1 MTLRAVVLIGVS
13 LCITLSSCKKNPE
26 KYFFSTL
33 PAERTGLEF
42 ENRLKP
48 TPTFNMFKYM
58 YFYNGAGVGA
68 GDFNND
74 GRIDLFFSANQS
86 ANRLYLN
93 EGGFHFKD
101 ITALCGVKYSKGWS
115 TGVSVVDINND
126 GWLDIYVCQVSGVE
140 ELEGANELWVNK
152 GVQNGVPHFENE
164 AAKYGLDFA
173 GFCTQ
178 AAFFDYDLDG
188 DLDMFLLNHAVDQ
201 NGTFAS
207 RNKFIGTYHDKS
219 GDRMYRNDGEKF
231 TDVTHESKINSSAI
245 SFGLGVVVTDIN
257 LDGWPDIYVGNDFHE
272 NDYLYINQKDGTF
285 LDESS
290 NQMMHT
296 SMYSMGVDAGDFN
309 NDGFTDIVSMDML
322 PSDPYMIRR
331 SLAEDD
337 YDIYYY
343 KIKTGY
349 SYQYTRNNLQ
359 LNRRNGMFS
368 EIGTYAG
375 IHATD
380 WSWSALWIDFNND
393 GWKDLFVSNGIP
405 KRMNDIDYV
414 NFISNSE
421 IQEKL
426 RANKIEQ
433 KDMALVDKFPEI
445 KLPNQFFLND
455 RRLQFTDISGEV
467 KNNVPSFS
475 NGAGYADLDDDGDL
489 DIVTNNIDDPVLIYE
504 NLTQSEKEK
513 SHYLRI
519 ELKGSKI
526 NPFAIGTKVFV
537 FSGEQVQS
545 FENFPA
551 RGFQSSMQI
560 PVHVGLGNTL
570 RPDSVV
576 IVWPDNSFQT
586 EKSIKV
592 DTTQTIFYQTGK
604 SIFNYQIILNRNKP
618 SAKKFYDI
626 THELHLN
633 IKHEENSFPEF
644 TRETLI
650 PRMLSTDGPALAI
663 ADINEDGREDIFL
676 GSSKTSA
683 AVVLLQQES
692 GAFKSMDQPDLAS
705 DFTNEEVEARW
716 VDVNNDHYPDL
727 AVANGGNEYFG
738 KDKHLSPCIYLNDGT
753 GKLVKKSDAFNNLFV
768 NASCIS
774 PYDFDKDGDVDLFIG
789 GRSVPW
795 QYGADPSS
803 YLLQNDGHGKFED
816 VTSKISPDLLNAGM
830 ITNAVWSDLDQDGD
844 LDLLTCEDWGGI
856 NAYINKSGEFTL
868 SELTTKKGW
877 WNFILP
883 VDLDNDGDIDIVAGN
898 QGLNNKLKP
907 SADQPVRLYYN
918 DFDDNG
924 KKEQLITYYVGGK
937 EIPFMGKGDL
947 QKLMPVLK
955 KKFLLAEKYAEASLR
970 EIFPADKL
978 DNSKILLVNYFA
990 SAILLNDGK
999 GNFSIHELPAEA
1011 QFSPLKCGVV
1021 LDANDDHRPDVLLFG
1036 NFYQNNIQ
1044 LGRNDADFGTLLVNK
1059 GNGDFNAEA
1068 LNGLTIKGQVRHVQ
1082 QLISKGKVNY
1092 LLAMNNDSLR
1102 AITIK

>member
-1 MTLRAVVLIGVS
+1 MNLRAVALIGLS
-13 LCITLSSCKKNPE
+13 LCVALSSCKKNPE
-26 KYFFSTL
+26 KYFFNEL
-33 PAERTGLEF
+33 PAERTGLQF

-48 TPTFNMFKYM
+48 TSTFNMFKYM
-58 YFYNGAGVGA
+58 YFYNGAGVGT

-74 GRIDLFFSANQS
+74 DSIDLFFSANQS
-86 ANRLYLN
+86 ANKLYLN

-101 ITALCGVKYSKGWS
+101 ITAQCGIQFSKGWS

-126 GWLDIYVCQVSGVE
+126 GWLDIYVCKVSGVE
-140 ELEGANELWVNK
+140 ALEDANELWVNK

-164 AAKYGLDFA
+164 AVKYGLDFA
-173 GFCTQ
+173 GFSTQ
-178 AAFFDYDLDG
+178 ATFFDYDLDG
-188 DLDMFLLNHAVDQ
+188 DLDMFLLNHAIDQ

-207 RNKFIGTYHDKS
+207 RDKFIGTYQDKV

-290 NQMMHT
+290 RQMMHT
-296 SMYSMGVDAGDFN
+296 SMYTMGVDAGDFN

-359 LNRRNGMFS
+359 LNRRNGRFS
-368 EIGTYAG
+368 EIGTFAG

-380 WSWSALWIDFNND
+380 WSWSALWIDFDND

-433 KDMALVDKFPEI
+433 KDLALVDKFPEI
-445 KLPNQFFLND
+445 KLPNRFFLND
-455 RRLQFTDISGEV
+455 HHLQFTDISE
-467 KNNVPSFS
+467 NVNGNSPSFS
-475 NGAGYADLDDDGDL
+475 NGAAYADFDNDGDL
-489 DIVTNNIDDPVLIYE
+489 DIVTNNIDDPVSIYE
-504 NLTQSEKEK
+504 NLAHAEKEK
-513 SHYLRI
+513 NHYIKI

-526 NPFAIGTKVFV
+526 NPFAIGAKVFV
-537 FSGEQVQS
+537 FSGEQIQS
-545 FENFPA
+545 FENFSA
-551 RGFQSSMQI
+551 RGYQSSMQL
-560 PVHVGLGNTL
+560 PVHIGLGNSL
-570 RPDSVV
+570 RPDSIV

-586 EKSIKV
+586 LKSIKV
-592 DTTQTIFYQTGK
+592 DTTQTIFYQAGK
-604 SIFNYQIILNRNKP
+604 PSFNYQIILNRLKP
-618 SAKKFYDI
+618 SAKRFYDV
-626 THELHLN
+626 TRDLHLS
-633 IKHEENSFPEF
+633 IKHEENPFPEF
-644 TRETLI
+644 TREILI
-650 PRMLSTDGPALAI
+650 PRMLSTEGPALAI
-663 ADINEDGREDIFL
+663 ADINGDGREDIFF
-676 GSSKTSA
+676 GSSKTSRA
-683 AVVLLQQES
+683 IVLLQQES
-692 GAFKSMDQPDLAS
+692 GTFKPMDQPDLLTDES
-705 DFTNEEVEARW
+705 NEEVAACW
-716 VDVNNDHYPDL
+716 ADVNNDHYPDL
-727 AVANGGNEYFG
+727 VVANGGNEYFG
-738 KDKHLSPCIYLNDGT
+738 RDKHLSPCIYLNDGT
-753 GKLVKKSDAFNNLFV
+753 GKLIRKSDAFDSLFL

-795 QYGADPSS
+795 QFGTDPSS
-803 YLLQNDGHGKFED
+803 YLLQNDGHGKFD
-816 VTSKISPDLLNAGM
+816 NITSKVAPDLMNAGM
-830 ITNAVWSDLDQDGD
+830 ITGSVWFDLDQDGD
-844 LDLLTCEDWGGI
+844 LDLLTCEDWGSI
-856 NAYINKSGEFTL
+856 NAYINTSGKF
-868 SELTTKKGW
+868 ELKKLTEKKGW

-883 VDLDNDGDIDIVAGN
+883 KDLDNDGDIDIVAGN

-907 SADQPVRLYYN
+907 TSDEPVRLYYN

-924 KKEQLITYYVGGK
+924 KKEQHITYYVEGK
-937 EIPFMGKGDL
+937 EIPFMGKADL
-947 QKLMPVLK
+947 QKLMPMLK
-955 KKFLLAEKYAEASLR
+955 KKFLLAEKYAEAPLR

-978 DNSKILLVNYFA
+978 DNSKNA
-990 SAILLNDGK
+990 
-999 GNFSIHELPAEA
+999 FS
-1011 QFSPLKCGVV
+1011 
-1021 LDANDDHRPDVLLFG
+1021 
-1036 NFYQNNIQ
+1036 
-1044 LGRNDADFGTLLVNK
+1044 
-1059 GNGDFNAEA
+1059 
-1068 LNGLTIKGQVRHVQ
+1068 
-1082 QLISKGKVNY
+1082 
-1092 LLAMNNDSLR
+1092 
-1102 AITIK
+1102 

>member
-1 MTLRAVVLIGVS
+1 MIRAVALIG
-13 LCITLSSCKKNPE
+13 LSIILFSCNKNPE
-26 KYFFSTL
+26 KYFFNQLS
-33 PAERTGLEF
+33 AERTGLQF

-48 TPTFNMFKYM
+48 TPAFNMFKYM

-86 ANRLYLN
+86 ANKLYLN

-101 ITALCGVKYSKGWS
+101 ITATSGLLASNGWS

-126 GWLDIYVCQVSGVE
+126 GWLDIYVCKVSSVE
-140 ELEGANELWVNK
+140 TLQGANELWVNK
-152 GVQNGVPHFENE
+152 GIQNGDVHFENE
-164 AAKYGLDFA
+164 ATPYGLDFI
-173 GFCTQ
+173 GYSTQ

-188 DLDMFLLNHAVDQ
+188 DLDMFLLNHAIDQ

-207 RNKFIGTYHDKS
+207 RDKFIGTYNDKS
-219 GDRMYRNDGEKF
+219 GDRMYRNDGKKF
-231 TDVTHESKINSSAI
+231 TDVTHESEINSSAI

-272 NDYLYINQKDGTF
+272 NDYLYVNQRDGTF
-285 LDESS
+285 SDESS
-290 NQMMHT
+290 QQMMHT

-359 LNRRNGMFS
+359 LNRRNKMFS
-368 EIGTYAG
+368 EIGTFAG
-375 IHATD
+375 IQATD
-380 WSWSALWIDFNND
+380 WSWSTLWIDFDND

-433 KDMALVDKFPEI
+433 KDLALVNKFPEI
-445 KLPNQFFLND
+445 KLPNRFFLND
-455 RRLQFTDISGEV
+455 RHLQFTDISAEV
-467 KNNVPSFS
+467 NGNLPSFS
-475 NGAGYADLDDDGDL
+475 NGAAYADFDNDGDL
-489 DIVTNNIDDPVLIYE
+489 DIVTNNIDDPISVYE
-504 NLTQSEKEK
+504 NLNQSDKEK
-513 SHYLRI
+513 NHYFNI
-519 ELKGSKI
+519 QLKGSKI

-537 FSGEQVQS
+537 FSGRQVQS

-551 RGFQSSMQI
+551 RGFQSSMQL
-560 PVHVGLGNTL
+560 PVHIGLGNAL
-570 RPDSVV
+570 RPDSIV
-576 IVWPDNSFQT
+576 IVWPDNSF
-586 EKSIKV
+586 EIVKSITV
-592 DTTQTIFYQTGK
+592 DTTQPIFYQTGK
-604 SIFNYQIILNRNKP
+604 PLFDYQTILGRNKS
-618 SAKKFYDI
+618 SAKRFHDV
-626 THELHLN
+626 THELHLS

-650 PRMLSTDGPALAI
+650 PRMVSTEGPALAI
-663 ADINEDGREDIFL
+663 ADINQDGLEDIFL

-683 AVVLLQQES
+683 AVILIQQES
-692 GAFKSMDQPDLAS
+692 GTFEPVDQPDLAS
-705 DFTNEEVEARW
+705 DFTNEEVAACW
-716 VDVNNDHYPDL
+716 VDINNDQFPDL
-727 AVANGGNEYFG
+727 AIANGGNEYFG

-753 GKLVKKSDAFNNLFV
+753 GRLVKKSDAFDNLFV
-768 NASCIS
+768 NASSIC
-774 PYDFDKDGDVDLFIG
+774 PYDFDKDGDMDFFIG

-803 YLLQNDGHGKFED
+803 YLLRNDGQGKFED
-816 VTSKISPDLLNAGM
+816 VTKKISPDLMNAGM
-830 ITNAVWSDLDQDGD
+830 ITNAVWYDLNQDGD

-856 NAYINKSGEFTL
+856 NAYINTSGKFDL
-868 SELTTKKGW
+868 KKLTEKKGW

-883 VDLDNDGDIDIVAGN
+883 ADLDNDGDIDIVAGN
-898 QGLNNKLKP
+898 QGLNSKLKP
-907 SADQPVRLYYN
+907 SANAPVRLYYN

-924 KKEQLITYYVGGK
+924 KKEQILTYYVGGN
-937 EIPFMGKGDL
+937 EIPFMGKADL
-947 QKLMPVLK
+947 QRLMPMLK
-955 KKFLLAEKYAEASLR
+955 KKFLLAEKYAEAPLR

-978 DNSKILLVNYFA
+978 DDSKILSADYFA
-990 SAILLNDGK
+990 NAILLNDGK
-999 GNFSIHELPAEA
+999 GNFSLHELPAEA

-1044 LGRNDADFGTLLVNK
+1044 LGRNDADFGTMLINK
-1059 GNGDFNAEA
+1059 GKGDFYAEA
-1068 LNGLTIKGQVRHVQ
+1068 LNGLTIKGQVRHLEP
-1082 QLISKGKVNY
+1082 LIVKGKINY
-1092 LLAMNNDSLR
+1092 ILAMNSDSLR

>member
-1 MTLRAVVLIGVS
+1 MTLRAVALIGLG
-13 LCITLSSCKKNPE
+13 LCTLSSCKKNPE
-26 KYFFSTL
+26 KYFFSAL
-33 PAERTGLEF
+33 PTERTGLQF

-74 GRIDLFFSANQS
+74 NRIDLFFSANQS
-86 ANRLYLN
+86 ANKLYLN

-101 ITALCGVKYSKGWS
+101 ITAQSGIHPSKGWS

-126 GWLDIYVCQVSGVE
+126 GWLDIYVCQVNGVE
-140 ELEGANELWVNK
+140 ALDGSNELWVNK
-152 GVQNGVPHFENE
+152 GIQNGVPHFENE
-164 AAKYGLDFA
+164 ASKYGLDFA
-173 GFCTQ
+173 GFSTQ

-201 NGTFAS
+201 NGTFAP
-207 RNKFIGTYHDKS
+207 RTKFIGTYQEKS

-272 NDYLYINQKDGTF
+272 NDYLYINQKNGTF
-285 LDESS
+285 LDESAD
-290 NQMMHT
+290 QMMHT
-296 SMYSMGVDAGDFN
+296 SMYTMGVDAGDFN

-337 YDIYYY
+337 YDIYNY

-375 IHATD
+375 IYATD
-380 WSWSALWIDFNND
+380 WSWSALWVDFDND

-445 KLPNQFFLND
+445 KLPNRFFLND
-455 RRLQFTDISGEV
+455 RRLRFTDISEQVGG
-467 KNNVPSFS
+467 NTPSFS
-475 NGAGYADLDDDGDL
+475 NGAVYADLDNDGDL
-489 DIVTNNIDDPVLIYE
+489 DIVTNNIDDPALIYE

-513 SHYLRI
+513 YHYLKI

-537 FSGEQVQS
+537 FSGEQIQS

-570 RPDSVV
+570 RPDSIV
-576 IVWPDNSFQT
+576 IVWSDNSFQT
-586 EKSIKV
+586 VKSIKV
-592 DTTQTIFYQTGK
+592 DTTQTVFYQTGK
-604 SIFNYQIILNRNKP
+604 SIFNYQTILNRNKS

-626 THELHLN
+626 THELHLG

-644 TRETLI
+644 TREILI
-650 PRMLSTDGPALAI
+650 PRMLSTEGPALAI
-663 ADINEDGREDIFL
+663 ADINGDGREDMFL

-683 AVVLLQQES
+683 AFVLIQQES
-692 GAFKSMDQPDLAS
+692 GTFEPMDQPDLAI
-705 DFTNEEVEARW
+705 DFTNEEVAASW
-716 VDVNNDHYPDL
+716 VDVNNDNYLDL

-738 KDKHLSPCIYLNDGT
+738 TDKHLSPCIYLNDGK
-753 GKLVKKSDAFNNLFV
+753 GKLVKKPDAFNRLFV

-774 PYDFDKDGDVDLFIG
+774 PYDFDKDGDVDFFIG

-816 VTSKISPDLLNAGM
+816 VTAKVSPDLMKAGM
-830 ITNAVWSDLDQDGD
+830 ITSAVWYDLDKDGD
-844 LDLLTCEDWGGI
+844 LDLLTSEDWGGL
-856 NAYINKSGEFTL
+856 NVYVNNSGEFVL
-868 SELTTKKGW
+868 NKLTPKKGW

-883 VDLDNDGDIDIVAGN
+883 VDLDSDGDIDIVAGN
-898 QGLNNKLKP
+898 QGLNSKLKP
-907 SADQPVRLYYN
+907 SGDQPVRLYYN

-924 KKEQLITYYVGGK
+924 KKEQLITYYVGDK
-937 EIPFMGKGDL
+937 EIPFMGKADL

-970 EIFPADKL
+970 EIFPTDKL
-978 DNSKILLVNYFA
+978 DNSKILSVDYFA
-990 SAILLNDGK
+990 SAIFLNDGK
-999 GNFSIHELPAEA
+999 GKFTIHELPAEA

-1044 LGRNDADFGTLLVNK
+1044 LGRNDADFGTLLINK
-1059 GNGDFNAEA
+1059 GNNDFYAEA
-1068 LNGLTIKGQVRHVQ
+1068 LNGLTIKGQVRHIQ
-1082 QLISKGKVNY
+1082 QLIVKGKINY